1 MHPGLGDTMYEDGQY
16 QGAKDDIE
24 IDFSEIIRH
33 KDFLMK
39 LIQNAPSI
47 IIGTD
52 LKGKIMLFNKEAEKI
67 TGYNED
73 EAVGKNFI
81 QLMVTEEEKMDT
93 AGIFALSTQIGTFYN
108 IERHL
113 IGEEDDTHLI
123 NWCIGPVLDEGDNRI
138 GIIFLGSDVS
148 EKEVI
153 ESLGELAD
161 LAPETQ
167 AAPPQPS
174 EIGIQVED
182 ASLFEEA
189 IQAEKE
195 WENAFNSI
203 SDPIIIIS
211 KENQILRINSAY
223 ANMVNSAAED
233 LVGKKCCEVFHDAES
248 PIHKCLHKKINE
260 TQSEF
265 SEEIKDPESGST
277 TMVSCFPYH
286 DDLGEFLGSIM
297 VAKDVTSKVLSKT
310 ECAKP
315 KKIKDLDLLIS
326 AISHEINNPL
336 GGLLNYAEAISE
348 EEDPVKIRF
357 YSKEIRDGAARV
369 SNMLSSLS
377 QYSKGHSKPGMEP
390 IELNSIIESSLNFL
404 KNNGRLGKCQVKT
417 DFTTVPKIN
426 GFPSEI
432 TQVMAYL
439 LINSKEAIGDVGKI
453 QITTK
458 AESGNVQVVFQDEGK
473 ETPKANIAWMFDPS
487 FEPKQEGTG
496 DINKRIEIGLRMNA
510 ITAILKKHN
519 SALEI
524 ITKEEGGRTFVMNFR
539 SAEEESN

>member
-1 MHPGLGDTMYEDGQY
+1 MYEEGQY
-16 QGAKDDIE
+16 QGARDEIE

-73 EAVGKNFI
+73 NVVGQNFI
-81 QLMVTEEEKMDT
+81 SLMVTEEEKMDT
-93 AGIFALSTQIGTFYN
+93 AGIFALSTEIGKFYN

-113 IGEEDDTHLI
+113 IGEEGDQHLI
-123 NWCIGPVLDEGDNRI
+123 NWCIGPVLDDGDNRI

-148 EKEVI
+148 EKEVM

-161 LAPETQ
+161 LAPELQ

-182 ASLFEEA
+182 ASLFEEVV
-189 IQAEKE
+189 QAEKE

-211 KENQILRINSAY
+211 KDNQILRVNSAY
-223 ANMVNSAAED
+223 ANMINSTAED
-233 LVGKKCCEVFHDAES
+233 LVDKKCCEVFHDAES
-248 PIHKCLHKKINE
+248 PIHSCLHKKINE
-260 TQSEF
+260 TQTEF

-277 TMVSCFPYH
+277 TLVSCFPYH
-286 DDLGEFLGSIM
+286 DDLGELLGSIM
-297 VAKDVTSKVLSKT
+297 VAKDITSKIHLKAES
-310 ECAKP
+310 AKP

-326 AISHEINNPL
+326 AISHEIDNPL

-348 EEDPVKIRF
+348 EEDPVKIQF

-369 SNMLSSLS
+369 SNMLGSLS
-377 QYSKGHSKPGMEP
+377 QYSKDHSKPGMEH
-390 IELNSIIESSLNFL
+390 IELNNIIESSLNFL
-404 KNNGRLGKCQVKT
+404 RSNGKLGNCHVKT
-417 DFTTVPKIN
+417 DFSAVPEIN

-432 TQVMAYL
+432 SQVMAYL
-439 LINSKEAIGDVGKI
+439 LINSKEAVGEEGKI
-453 QITTK
+453 KITTK
-458 AESGNVQVVFQDEGK
+458 AESGNVQVVFHDEGK
-473 ETPKANIAWMFDPS
+473 DIPKANIAWMFDPS
-487 FEPKQEGTG
+487 FKPKQEGTD
-496 DINKRIEIGLRMNA
+496 DINKRVEIGLRMNA
-510 ITAILKKHN
+510 ISAILKKHN

-524 ITKEEGGRTFVMNFR
+524 LAKEEGGRTFVMNFR
-539 SAEEESN
+539 SAEEESQ

>member
-1 MHPGLGDTMYEDGQY
+1 MESGDTMNEDGIY
-16 QGAKDDIE
+16 EGAKDEIG

-67 TGYNED
+67 TGYVED
-73 EAVGKNFI
+73 NVVGQNFI
-81 QLMVTEEEKMDT
+81 SLMITEEEKMDT
-93 AGIFALSTQIGTFYN
+93 AGIFALSTEIGKFYN

-113 IGEEDDTHLI
+113 IGEEGDQHLI
-123 NWCIGPVLDEGDNRI
+123 NWCIGPVLDDSDNRI

-161 LAPETQ
+161 LAPESQ

-182 ASLFEEA
+182 ASLFAEVVL
-189 IQAEKE
+189 AEKE

-211 KENQILRINSAY
+211 KDNQILRINSAY
-223 ANMVNSAAED
+223 ANMINSVAED
-233 LVGKKCCEVFHDAES
+233 LVGKKCCDVFQDAES
-248 PIHKCLHKKINE
+248 PIHNCLHKKINE
-260 TQSEF
+260 TQDEF
-265 SEEIKDPESGST
+265 SEEIKDPKSGST
-277 TMVSCFPYH
+277 TLVSCFPYH

-297 VAKDVTSKVLSKT
+297 VAKDITSKVISKT
-310 ECAKP
+310 EKT
-315 KKIKDLDLLIS
+315 KSKNIKDLDLLIA
-326 AISHEINNPL
+326 AISHEIDNPL

-357 YSKEIRDGAARV
+357 YSKEISDSATRV
-369 SNMLSSLS
+369 SNMLGSLF
-377 QYSKGHSKPGMEP
+377 QYSKGHSKPGMES
-390 IELNSIIESSLNFL
+390 IELNNIIESSLNFL
-404 KNNGRLGKCQVKT
+404 RNNGRLGNCHVKT
-417 DFTTVPKIN
+417 DFSTLPKVN

-432 TQVMAYL
+432 SQVMAYL
-439 LINSKEAIGDVGKI
+439 LINSKEAVGEEGKI
-453 QITTK
+453 EITTK

-473 ETPKANIAWMFDPS
+473 EIPKANIAWMFDPS
-487 FEPKQEGTG
+487 FEPKQKGTD

-510 ITAILKKHN
+510 ISAILKKHN
-519 SALEI
+519 TALEI
-524 ITKEEGGRTFVMNFR
+524 ITKEEGGRTFVMNFH
-539 SAEEESN
+539 SAEEEGQ